1 MEAEILHF
9 LLHGWKKNLVRC
21 FETKTF
27 KLNFAFTAE
36 FFFVRVDQRG
46 KNDLLFAFEQKQK
59 FMLFASSFIFSI
71 FLTQVHAP
79 THTCTHFCTH
89 MHALIRSPS
98 RSFARRHKKFKVLF
112 MFHFKKGEKR
122 RRRWRTDNRL

>member
-9 LLHGWKKNLVRC
+9 LLHGWKKNLVCC

-46 KNDLLFAFEQKQK
+46 KNDPLSGFEQKQT
-59 FMLFASSFIFSI
+59 FLLFASSFILSI
-71 FLTQVHAP
+71 FLTQVYAH
-79 THTCTHFCTH
+79 THSH
-89 MHALIRSPS
+89 
-98 RSFARRHKKFKVLF
+98 
-112 MFHFKKGEKR
+112 
-122 RRRWRTDNRL
+122 